1 MAMVIVVIG
10 YDLIYPDSTFS
21 EAFKA
26 SIRITWPVLRLYE
39 REPQYEGCHLIYK
52 GRELE
57 VVIPFL

>member
-26 SIRITWPVLRLYE
+26 SIRITWPVL
-39 REPQYEGCHLIYK
+39 GCTKESLNM
-52 GRELE
+52 R
-57 VVIPFL
+57 VVI